1 MVINKFIGRVNLNT
15 TFGKMNIPL
24 AELVNTSGS
33 NVTYDF
39 SNGFNLYGDTFAG
52 FTLSGGAPLGYNS
65 LRGETGTICDII
77 GTNLH
82 HTILC
87 TLFNMTPGEKTIR
100 VSNGDNMGA
109 YFDILMMG
117 YNNTSYNFGLPVL
130 CTTAARDEFILAFM
144 QTNKWWF
151 TEGVT
156 IPAAAGAFIPISMTA
171 TSAGSMTGSIIMMG
185 DNALD
190 AIGGGE
196 LIFPDPYNVIIPESS
211 NAVPQGTGS
220 LTTVDIPIPSPPTIN
235 ICDTKFITLYSP
247 TLAQLQALAA
257 YMWSDSSF
265 DIDNF
270 QKLFADPMECILGL
284 IMLPFTVPTSGNSNI
299 QVGNMPTNVS
309 ANNVSAQYYQ
319 LSCGSITIDRFTGS
333 YLDFEP
339 YTKAQIFLPYIGI
352 QDLSVDDIMGKTISV
367 TYNIDILT
375 GACIAFIK
383 CGGSVLYQFIGQC
396 GANIPITSNTYTGV
410 IQSLLDL
417 TRSLTHVAGGDMVG
431 GLSGV
436 ASASVNINKP
446 KIQKSGTLSGVG
458 GFLGIQYPY
467 IILTKPNP
475 AIPKDQNKYL
485 GYPSYVTKQVGSC
498 SGFTQFET
506 VYLEDMSCTESEKEN
521 ILNLL
526 KEGVIL

>member
-15 TFGKMNIPL
+15 TFGKINIPL
-24 AELVNTSGS
+24 AELSDTSGS
-33 NVTYDF
+33 SVSF
-39 SNGFNLYGDTFAG
+39 SYSANKNLYGQVWGG
-52 FTLSGGAPLGYNS
+52 FYRSGGNNIPFNS
-65 LRGETGTICDII
+65 LRGETGTVCDII

-82 HTILC
+82 HTINC
-87 TLFNMTPGEKTIR
+87 TECSSTR
-100 VSNGDNMGA
+100 VRFSNGDNMNGFSDYFGA
-109 YFDILMMG
+109 SSSY
-117 YNNTSYNFGLPVL
+117 YNFGLMVVCTNTARTQFWIVL
-130 CTTAARDEFILAFM
+130 LM
-144 QTNKWWF
+144 TNDSYF
-151 TEGVT
+151 TEST
-156 IPAAAGAFIPISMTA
+156 IPPTVAGSYGQLSMTSRSSG
-171 TSAGSMTGSIIMMG
+171 TLNGSILVSG

-196 LIFPDPYNVIIPESS
+196 LIYPDPYNVIIPESS

-220 LTTVDIPIPSPPTIN
+220 LTTVDIPIPTPPTIN

-309 ANNVSAQYYQ
+309 ANNVSAQYFQ

-506 VYLEDMSCTESEKEN
+506 VYLENMGCSETEKEQ
-521 ILNLL
+521 ILNML
-526 KEGVIL
+526 KEGVII

>member
-1 MVINKFIGRVNLNT
+1 MQYVKQLGRAILQT
-15 TFGKMNIPL
+15 TFGEMNIPL
-24 AELVNTSGS
+24 IQVDNFTGNPSWSYQQYNT
-33 NVTYDF
+33 
-39 SNGFNLYGDTFAG
+39 LYGDTFMG
-52 FTLSGGAPLGYNS
+52 FSSPSASPSTAIAFNTLGGQ
-65 LRGETGTICDII
+65 TGTVLDII
-77 GTNLH
+77 GENLH
-82 HTILC
+82 HTIVN
-87 TLFNMTPGEKTIR
+87 TTFSSDTIVWRGE
-100 VSNGDNMGA
+100 DNLSGSG
-109 YFDILMMG
+109 ILNKALT
-117 YNNTSYNFGLPVL
+117 YYYFGLPVMFTIDKTSFL
-130 CTTAARDEFILAFM
+130 LGWFESNSFNFNESTVIGTTGHFSNISVSAKSNGTVTFKLLGTEIQSNDIM
-144 QTNKWWF
+144 QN
-151 TEGVT
+151 
-156 IPAAAGAFIPISMTA
+156 
-171 TSAGSMTGSIIMMG
+171 GSVV
-185 DNALD
+185 L
-190 AIGGGE
+190 
-196 LIFPDPYNVIIPESS
+196 PDPYNVIIPESE
-211 NAVPQGTGS
+211 NTTPQGTGDLS
-220 LTTVDIPIPSPPTIN
+220 SVDIPVPTPPTIN
-235 ICDTKFITLYSP
+235 ICDTKFISLYSP
-247 TLAQLQALAA
+247 TLAQLQALAS

-265 DIDNF
+265 DISNF

-284 IMLPFTVPTSGNSNI
+284 IMLPFTVPTSGSSNI
-299 QVGNMPTNVS
+299 QVGNMATNVS
-309 ANNVSAQYYQ
+309 ANNVSAQYFQ
-319 LSCGSITIDRFTGS
+319 VNCGSITIDRFTGS

-352 QDLSVDDIMGKTISV
+352 QDLSVDDIMGKTIYV
-367 TYNIDILT
+367 TYNVDVLT

-498 SGFTQFET
+498 IGFTQFET
-506 VYLEDMSCTESEKEN
+506 VYLENMSCNETEKEE

>member
-1 MVINKFIGRVNLNT
+1 MRVTKKLGRAVINTTYGKINMPLFEVDTVIGSSCDLVVNEGDN
-15 TFGKMNIPL
+15 F
-24 AELVNTSGS
+24 
-33 NVTYDF
+33 
-39 SNGFNLYGDTFAG
+39 YGDYFA
-52 FTLSGGAPLGYNS
+52 SYIDPNS
-65 LRGETGTICDII
+65 PRWSDTNNGMDGTICDII
-77 GTNLH
+77 GAQRHYVLLLNNINADTKQ
-82 HTILC
+82 II
-87 TLFNMTPGEKTIR
+87 G
-100 VSNGDNMGA
+100 GDNLTFSLTFTRGFYY
-109 YFDILMMG
+109 YFGFLVKLKKG
-117 YNNTSYNFGLPVL
+117 NWE
-130 CTTAARDEFILAFM
+130 RLAFL
-144 QTNKWWF
+144 QSNDYSF
-151 TEGVT
+151 TEGST
-156 IPAAAGAFIPISMTA
+156 ACAAGVYGNMSI
-171 TSAGSMTGSIIMMG
+171 TGKWNNRTITLNFVG
-185 DNALD
+185 DETGNIDIFAN
-190 AIGGGE
+190 GYNV
-196 LIFPDPYNVIIPESS
+196 FPDPYNVIIPESVNTTPS
-211 NAVPQGTGS
+211 GS
-220 LTTVDIPIPSPPTIN
+220 GDLTSVDIPVPTPPTIN

-247 TLAQLQALAA
+247 TLAQLQALAT
-257 YMWSDSSF
+257 YMWSESSF
-265 DIDNF
+265 DISNF

-309 ANNVSAQYYQ
+309 ANNVSAQYFQ

-506 VYLEDMSCTESEKEN
+506 VYLENMSCSETEKEQ
-521 ILNLL
+521 ILNML
-526 KEGVIL
+526 KEGVII

>member
-1 MVINKFIGRVNLNT
+1 MVINKFIGRANLNT
-15 TFGKMNIPL
+15 TFGTLNIPL
-24 AELVNTSGS
+24 AELSNTSGS
-33 NVTYDF
+33 SVVYAAHTN
-39 SNGFNLYGDTFAG
+39 NNLYGDTFAG
-52 FTLSGGAPLGYNS
+52 FTISSDNSNTVPYNS
-65 LRGETGTICDII
+65 LHGETGIVCNII
-77 GTNLH
+77 GSEKN
-82 HTILC
+82 HTISC
-87 TLFNMTPGEKTIR
+87 PVFNVSSKTVVI
-100 VSNGDNMGA
+100 SNGENVASFWISFSGDS
-109 YFDILMMG
+109 
-117 YNNTSYNFGLPVL
+117 TSQYNFGLPVL
-130 CTTAARDEFILAFM
+130 CTDAARSNFWLVFLS
-144 QTNKWWF
+144 TNKFWF
-151 TEGVT
+151 TEGVQ
-156 IPAAAGAFIPISMTA
+156 IPSAAGAYMKLSMTA
-171 TSAGSMTGSIIMMG
+171 KRDGELNGAILCSGSECLDIVN
-185 DNALD
+185 NAT
-190 AIGGGE
+190 
-196 LIFPDPYNVIIPESS
+196 LIFPDPYNAIIPESS

-220 LTTVDIPIPSPPTIN
+220 LTTVDIPIPTPPTIN

-247 TLAQLQALAA
+247 TLAQLQALAT
-257 YMWSDSSF
+257 YMWSTSSF
-265 DIDNF
+265 DISNF

-299 QVGNMPTNVS
+299 QVGNMPTNVN
-309 ANNVSAQYYQ
+309 ANNVSAQYFQ
-319 LSCGSITIDRFTGS
+319 LNCGSITIDRFTGS

-339 YTKAQIFLPYIGI
+339 YTKSQIFLPYIGI
-352 QDLSVDDIMGKTISV
+352 QDLSVDDIMGKTINV

-383 CGGSVLYQFIGQC
+383 CAGSVLYQFIGQC

-506 VYLEDMSCTESEKEN
+506 VYLENMSCSESEKEQ

-526 KEGVIL
+526 KEGVII